1 MALQVECVTSRIALV
16 LALPTQK
23 RCTTTEYGC
32 CPGWEQ
38 TFVPVF
44 QPGLPFRDKRLRA
57 LVPGGTTG
65 KKEDF
70 ISRSRFPTGTKE
82 IEKIKKKTFL
92 LVLLAV
98 LRLDHHSSPTS
109 TPYKMLQLHYKDA
122 TLRRNF
128 GLKLDKYSSQVTI
141 KYEFVSYTNKKAES
155 TNLIQNI

>member
-1 MALQVECVTSRIALV
+1 MKGRNSFLPEKRRPHANQSRKKLRKMHWGKLLVSMALLIRYA
-16 LALPTQK
+16 
-23 RCTTTEYGC
+23 RTTTEYGC

-82 IEKIKKKTFL
+82 IEKIKKKD
-92 LVLLAV
+92 VPARLAGGA
-98 LRLDHHSSPTS
+98 P
-109 TPYKMLQLHYKDA
+109 P
-122 TLRRNF
+122 
-128 GLKLDKYSSQVTI
+128 
-141 KYEFVSYTNKKAES
+141 
-155 TNLIQNI
+155 